1 METIEQ
7 AYNKILTD
15 ENLMESIT
23 HGTNRYPFD
32 FFISGFLFLDLC
44 YNIFISGVYF
54 YETSISY
61 LFKYYQKKLHRL

>member
-32 FFISGFLFLDLC
+32 FSMMIWH
-44 YNIFISGVYF
+44 
-54 YETSISY
+54 Y
-61 LFKYYQKKLHRL
+61 LILIVLNGTGTQNWSLYMLNLEL